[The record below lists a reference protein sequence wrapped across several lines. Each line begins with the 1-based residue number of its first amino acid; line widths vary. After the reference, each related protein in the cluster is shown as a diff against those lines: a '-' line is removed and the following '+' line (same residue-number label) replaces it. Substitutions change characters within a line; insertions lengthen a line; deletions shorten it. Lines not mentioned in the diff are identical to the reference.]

1 MTETFLAGSGEL
13 ADRSVLD
20 ALRVG
25 TRLGL
30 RRSHNRG
37 RAGGQYR
44 IEVQAPGGRACGY
57 LPPEDTALVG
67 GMLDAGASVT
77 ARVRGVVPAFQRP
90 RVQLTVEIVTETGDG
105 S

>member
-13 ADRSVLD
+13 ADPGVLE

-25 TRLGL
+25 ACLDL
-30 RRSHNRG
+30 RRNHNRG

-44 IEVQAPGGRACGY
+44 IEVHAPGGRACGY
-57 LPPEDTALVG
+57 LPPEDTAFVG

-77 ARVRGVVPAFQRP
+77 ARVRGVVPSFQRP
-90 RVQLTVEIVTETGDG
+90 RVHLAIEIADTGDG
-105 S
+105 G